1 MGKKIKKK
9 PSIPPTEKNIIKIM
23 EERGRPLLLREI
35 YHALHIPSEERK
47 KVRELIQRLT
57 SQGRLVHLKG
67 KRYGLP
73 EKMRLVTGRLTV
85 HRDGYGFVET
95 GEKGQPDVFIPPG
108 KLKGAVDGDRVVVR
122 IEKSGRRPEGSI
134 IRILERGRRKIIG
147 YFHRG
152 RHVSTV
158 IPEEEN
164 LFFEVFIPKGLGKGA
179 RSGQIVVAELIDFR
193 PERRN
198 PEGRVIE
205 VLGDPKDLSVQTKIV
220 IHKYDLPHELS
231 EAAKKELQQI
241 PDEVREEDKAGRE
254 DLTEIPLVTIDGET
268 ARDFDDAVY
277 VAKRRQGWR
286 LYVAIADVSHY
297 VPQGSA
303 LDEEAYRRGTSVY
316 FPNAVVPMFPEKLS
330 NNLCSLN
337 PEVERLALAVIIDFD
352 RQGRVKRSRFTK
364 AVIRSHH
371 RFSYTEVKKILVDR
385 DRDLRREH
393 KPFLTSLKWMA
404 ELAMEIKAQREARG
418 SIDFDL
424 PEPQIILSFKGELE
438 DIVRRERNLAHMIIE
453 EFMIAAN
460 EAVARHLTERE
471 YPILY
476 RVHEAPDLERVKEF
490 VEFAAS
496 LGLDL
501 KVPRRLSPAWF
512 QQVLK
517 EIEGKPYAYIVNTI
531 LLRTMKQA
539 SYDPYNL
546 GHFGLA
552 SECYCHFTSPIRR
565 YPDLVVHR
573 ALKALL
579 EGRKPPYRLEDL
591 KKMGQHLSHRERVA
605 MEAEREMIDRVR
617 VRLLAERLGEE
628 YEGVISGVAAFGFFV
643 ELFEVFVSG
652 VVRLVDLSDDY
663 YILDE
668 KHHRLV
674 GTRTGRVFQIGDV
687 VRVRVKAV
695 DIARRHINF
704 ELIESRKEN
713 GKKSGRRRKRRS
725 KKKKANP

>member
-1 MGKKIKKK
+1 
-9 PSIPPTEKNIIKIM
+9 
-23 EERGRPLLLREI
+23 
-35 YHALHIPSEERK
+35 
-47 KVRELIQRLT
+47 
-57 SQGRLVHLKG
+57 
-67 KRYGLP
+67 
-73 EKMRLVTGRLTV
+73 MRLVSGRLFV
-85 HRDGYGFVET
+85 HRDGFGFVET
-95 GEKGQPDVFIPPG
+95 GEPGQPDVFIPPG

-122 IEKSGRRPEGSI
+122 IERGGRRPEGSI
-134 IRILERGRRKIIG
+134 IRILERGRKKIIG

-179 RSGQIVVAELIDFR
+179 RTGQIVVAELLDFR

-198 PEGRVIE
+198 PEGRIIE
-205 VLGDPKDLSVQTKIV
+205 ILGDPEDLSVQTKIV
-220 IHKYDLPHELS
+220 IHKYDLPHDLPE
-231 EAAKKELQQI
+231 EAAEELDRL
-241 PDEVREEDKAGRE
+241 PEEVREEDKAGRE
-254 DLTEIPLVTIDGET
+254 DLTQIPLVTIDGET

-277 VAKRRQGWR
+277 VEKRRQGWR

-297 VPQGSA
+297 VPLGSA

-337 PEVERLALAVIIDFD
+337 PEVDRLALAVVIDFD
-352 RQGRVKRSRFTK
+352 REARVKRTRFTK

-371 RFSYTEVKKILVDR
+371 RFTYTEVKQILVDK
-385 DRDLRREH
+385 DRTIRREH
-393 KPFLTSLKWMA
+393 KAFLSPLKWMA
-404 ELAMEIKAQREARG
+404 ELAMKLKAQREARG

-424 PEPQIILSFKGELE
+424 PEPQIVLSMKGELE

-460 EAVARHLTERE
+460 EAVARHLTELE

-476 RVHEAPDLERVKEF
+476 RIHEAPDTDRVKEF
-490 VEFAAS
+490 AEFAAT

-501 KVPRRLSPAWF
+501 KIPKRLSPAWF
-512 QQVLK
+512 QKVLK
-517 EIEGKPYAYIVNTI
+517 EVEGKPYAYIVNTI

-552 SECYCHFTSPIRR
+552 SDCYCHFTSPIRR
-565 YPDLVVHR
+565 FPDLVVHR
-573 ALKALL
+573 ALKAHL
-579 EGRKPPYRLEDL
+579 EGKSPPYRLETL
-591 KKMGQHLSHRERVA
+591 KEMGKHLSQRERVA

-617 VRLLAERLGEE
+617 VRLMADRLGEE

-652 VVRLVDLSDDY
+652 VVRLVDIPDDY
-663 YILDE
+663 YVLDE
-668 KHHRLV
+668 KRHRLV
-674 GTRTGRVFQIGDV
+674 GTRTGRIFQIGDV
-687 VRVRVKAV
+687 VRVRVKGV
-695 DIARRHINF
+695 DVARRHINF
-704 ELIESRKEN
+704 ELVTSKKATPRDKEQPQ
-713 GKKSGRRRKRRS
+713 KSKR
-725 KKKKANP
+725 KKKK